1 MPSSCHLK
9 ILARFLGGDAVPPS
23 DTRVEVPAAA
33 RFKGGAAEVKSA
45 LEEQARERKAHQ
57 AERQL
62 LGGARGRIARIME
75 PKAHS
80 VLGESEHQIEWVL
93 KSTYVQDLLCSV
105 GRTKARDISHREV
118 FQSDF
123 ASLPRL

>member
-1 MPSSCHLK
+1 MPTSCHLK
-9 ILARFLGGDAVPPS
+9 ILARFLGGDAVES
-23 DTRVEVPAAA
+23 SKNFQVPAAA

-75 PKAHS
+75 PKAHVGNIKDVS
-80 VLGESEHQIEWVL
+80 QIEWVL